1 MEMKHLIRIIFVIS
15 ICVFVSSARAQIDS
29 CAFNSQ
35 IENLMGQ
42 VSQNN
47 IQMHVE
53 NLANAGGHETRT
65 SFTAGN
71 EWASA
76 YIKSAFDSLPGLTSV
91 EYDTFF
97 PPQTTP
103 PYDTIP
109 LVNVIATLQ
118 GSGDPNQYYII
129 GGHLDATANLDN
141 SLNWDTDWPTAKA
154 HGADDNAT
162 GIAAMLEIARIL
174 SDPANAFVHE
184 ATIKFIAFGAEERH
198 PVYNNNNHRGSN
210 HFVHLAFTR
219 GDDILGAYI
228 TDMIGYNSTGH
239 HYFNIAADTR
249 SRILGRGLLN
259 FNQTYQIG
267 LEANAETFPAATYS
281 DHDQFWLYR
290 FKAVLLIE
298 NAPPWQNNS
307 PFYTAN
313 PFYHRQTD
321 TADQVNYAQVTKL
334 AKLILGTV
342 ACQTEVI
349 TGISDDG
356 LESFPKSFALLPN
369 FPNPFNPDTNI
380 RYQLQFGGDVEL
392 SLYNVQGQ
400 KMRILVKSHQS
411 PGEYSV
417 QWDGRDR
424 DGKAVSSG
432 LYLMS
437 LQFEGQRQ
445 TRKALLLK

>member
-1 MEMKHLIRIIFVIS
+1 MENKLFFRA
-15 ICVFVSSARAQIDS
+15 VFVVLSYGFVNSAWAQIDS

-47 IQMHVE
+47 IQSHVE
-53 NLANAGGHETRT
+53 NLSNAGGHQTRT
-65 SFTAGN
+65 SYTAGN

-76 YIKSAFDSLPGLTSV
+76 YIKSVFDSLPGLTSV

-109 LVNVIATLQ
+109 LVNIIATLQ

-129 GGHLDATANLDN
+129 AGHLDASASLDN

-154 HGADDNAT
+154 QGADDNAT
-162 GIAAMLEIARIL
+162 GIASILEIARIL
-174 SDPANAFVHE
+174 SDPVNAFIHE
-184 ATIKFIAFGAEERH
+184 ASIKFIAFGAEERH

-210 HFVHLAFTR
+210 HYVQQAFGQ
-219 GDDILGAYI
+219 GDEILGVYVM
-228 TDMIGYNSTGH
+228 DMIGYNNTGH
-239 HYFNIAADTR
+239 DYFNIAADTR
-249 SRILGRGLLN
+249 SRVLGRALLN
-259 FNQTYQIG
+259 FNQTYQVG
-267 LEANAETFPAATYS
+267 LEANAEPFPAATYS

-298 NAPPWQNNS
+298 NAPPWQNNL

-321 TADQVNYAQVTKL
+321 TPDRINYSQVTKL
-334 AKLILGTV
+334 AKLVLGTV

-349 TGISDDG
+349 TGISVAG
-356 LESFPKSFALLPN
+356 VESLPKSFTLLQN
-369 FPNPFNPDTNI
+369 YPNPFNAGTNF

-392 SLYNVQGQ
+392 SLYNLQGQ
-400 KMRILVKSHQS
+400 KVRTLVKTHQS
-411 PGEYSV
+411 PGEHSV
-417 QWDGRDR
+417 QWNGRDR
-424 DGKAVSSG
+424 NGKAVSSG
-432 LYLMS
+432 LYLVS
-437 LQFEGQRQ
+437 LQFENQRQ